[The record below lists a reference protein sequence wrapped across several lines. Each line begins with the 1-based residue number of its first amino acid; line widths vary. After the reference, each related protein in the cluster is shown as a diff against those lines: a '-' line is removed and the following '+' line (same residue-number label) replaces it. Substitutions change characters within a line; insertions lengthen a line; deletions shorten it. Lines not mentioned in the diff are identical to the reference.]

1 MSVVITLIIAGI
13 GGGFFYLLDVPLAWM
28 LGSYAATACGQFIWQ
43 KYSVEKQAYLA
54 MPAQI
59 RHISFPLIGIAIG
72 LRFESGFIENLS
84 LWGGS
89 LSVLL
94 LQTGLMLFVCY
105 FCLTRFLNFPKITAF
120 LSAIPGGMTEII
132 LVAQTYKLD
141 QQTIAIMQI
150 LRIIVTVSL
159 LPFLIVAFAVAPR
172 AIALSAGD
180 TLPVFLTFGD
190 FHLDALSWQWAGLIM
205 AAWIIAYL
213 CRVMTIPA
221 AHLLG
226 PILLGMAVAGYGAE
240 ITLPPNWMT
249 PLAQIVIGA
258 TIGIRFA
265 ALPLWSLG
273 KLVITAVSMT
283 LLMGGIAAGFAL
295 IVAWYFQIDFF
306 PLFLAYVPGGMTE
319 ISVVSLTLELDAPF
333 ITSHHIFRVIFL
345 LIGINLFFRFYGA
358 KAIRNGPETIQTETR
373 PPN

>member
-13 GGGFFYLLDVPLAWM
+13 GGGFFYLLDIPLAWM
-28 LGSYAATACGQFIWQ
+28 LGSYGATAFGQYLCQ
-43 KYSVEKQAYLA
+43 KTSTGQQAYLT
-54 MPAQI
+54 MPTQI

-84 LWGGS
+84 LWGIS

-94 LQTGLMLFVCY
+94 LQTVLMLFFCY
-105 FCLTRFLNFPKITAF
+105 YCLTRFLNFPRMTAF

-132 LVAQTYKLD
+132 LVAQTYRLD

-159 LPFLIVAFAVAPR
+159 LPFLIVAFAISPR
-172 AIALSAGD
+172 IIALSAGEA
-180 TLPVFLTFGD
+180 LPVFLTYGD
-190 FHLDALSWQWAGLIM
+190 FHLDYLSWQWAGFIM

-213 CRVMTIPA
+213 CRLMTIPA

-226 PILLGMAVAGYGAE
+226 PILLGMGLAGYGVD
-240 ITLPPNWMT
+240 ISLPPNWMM

-273 KLVITAVSMT
+273 KLVMTAISMT
-283 LLMGGIAAGFAL
+283 LMMGGIAAIFAL
-295 IVAWYFQIDFF
+295 MVAWYFQIDFF

-345 LIGINLFFRFYGA
+345 LIGINLFFRFYGT
-358 KAIRNGPETIQTETR
+358 KATKNGQETAETETR